1 MRSRISCPR
10 MRLEELQGGRLS
22 CSKIALSLI
31 DGGELPATR
40 KRSRNGKR
48 QRRFRVHCW
57 TNRKQSAGLLAKL
70 ESAPDQAPPSPF
82 PGQQQV
88 TGTMFGLLSSDSDL
102 IPVPCLPLSCSIPPP
117 TALPPAILPCW
128 AG

>member
-10 MRLEELQGGRLS
+10 MRLEELKGGGLS
-22 CSKIALSLI
+22 WRKIAISLI
-31 DGGELPATR
+31 DRGELPATR

-82 PGQQQV
+82 PGQQQG
-88 TGTMFGLLSSDSDL
+88 TGTMFGLFSTDSDL
-102 IPVPCLPLSCSIPPP
+102 IPSACLPR
-117 TALPPAILPCW
+117 
-128 AG
+128 